1 MIPRSLVP
9 RDLRPPAETPDAPPR
24 RLTTL
29 LDDRTIVAANLPHVD
44 LDTRS
49 SIPSHLPL
57 EVLASRRLIARDMPN
72 TPLDAASVHPD
83 YAPLTIMDQRITV
96 PAALPVVQLHGKGK
110 VSLSELPEGLEPDV
124 LTTGDVNLMVEPVE
138 APKRDWNW
146 IARTGSIAAHAVLI
160 IFILV
165 QPKLFPYRGP
175 TQAQIDMARQQL
187 NFIYM
192 PPDVRGTPR
201 TVAPPSPAI
210 RVDPRFLRRV
220 APSEIQPLPGPKV
233 PEHVVRND
241 APAEAPPDL
250 PAPPVLPQP
259 QAQASN
265 KTPDFLKGTIEEPK
279 PQPSGGLILPRS
291 SSPGRSLQESEEGA
305 RGGGAA
311 QQFGGQLPGSGGL
324 PSGGGGQ
331 GLNGAVEMLTPTEGV
346 DFSNYLARVIAS
358 VKRNWYSIMPE
369 SARLGDRGRVIL
381 QFRIMR
387 NGLVPD
393 AEPQLMGPSGKEPL
407 DRAALSS
414 IRASSPFEPLP
425 PAFSGPYVE
434 LRFIFL
440 YNLPM
445 TAQ

>member
-1 MIPRSLVP
+1 
-9 RDLRPPAETPDAPPR
+9 
-24 RLTTL
+24 
-29 LDDRTIVAANLPHVD
+29 
-44 LDTRS
+44 
-49 SIPSHLPL
+49 
-57 EVLASRRLIARDMPN
+57 
-72 TPLDAASVHPD
+72 
-83 YAPLTIMDQRITV
+83 
-96 PAALPVVQLHGKGK
+96 
-110 VSLSELPEGLEPDV
+110 
-124 LTTGDVNLMVEPVE
+124 
-138 APKRDWNW
+138 
-146 IARTGSIAAHAVLI
+146 
-160 IFILV
+160 
-165 QPKLFPYRGP
+165 
-175 TQAQIDMARQQL
+175 
-187 NFIYM
+187 
-192 PPDVRGTPR
+192 
-201 TVAPPSPAI
+201 
-210 RVDPRFLRRV
+210 
-220 APSEIQPLPGPKV
+220 
-233 PEHVVRND
+233 
-241 APAEAPPDL
+241 
-250 PAPPVLPQP
+250 VLPQP

-265 KTPDFLKGTIEEPK
+265 KTPDFLKGTVEEPK
-279 PQPSGGLILPRS
+279 PQPSGGLVLPRS

-425 PAFSGPYVE
+425 PAFSGPYIE